1 MAFLFWMDSSVFFL
15 LFACALPMHVVSEH
29 AELVSEAMADDDEC
43 HRQADSASCGL
54 HALQRHGKQLV
65 ASENIGSGITVHPA
79 LCDLSIV
86 AESCV
91 AVNKLTKEY
100 WHTAEDDSLDSVAA
114 AELAEQLMISR
125 KSILSFLGGE
135 LSAKNLETDPTAL
148 KLQAF
153 QVSCQE
159 LCKKTVSFLPSSHV
173 PPTSDLA
180 CYVPSGSSV
189 PECTVD
195 VSPQA
200 LGDIVFD
207 DFHTNQKDSKFAE
220 SPYHNKTN
228 ESLGSGPISNNN
240 SASEELK
247 QLIHHPDEAST
258 KEELRVLDALN
269 YPEKSPGSIAISIAN
284 LFRIYPLTAIK
295 ALDSKSVKKAG
306 SALELGSTQS
316 TETQRASWKN
326 DVMKV
331 AVTAQ
336 AYTATALRSMNSGKA
351 NSIMLRWFGKNDMSS
366 KKEVRRVVS
375 EVHDLLSHV
384 DYVYPGDQCRPNVY
398 AYVYPNPPKN
408 QNSQGQYIFHLC
420 EMYMKVDRGEQ
431 IETLTHEGS
440 HHRMSLTEDV
450 CYKGEGADCRK
461 AYGRVACQGLA
472 ASKPEKALR
481 NADNFCY
488 FINDIQPGSKGP
500 KCPSRPKCSMDS
512 SCSCGAGMEQTSV
525 KMAGGGTCFTCDKA
539 SLASP
544 RRRSAHF
551 TPSSGTADVCAT
563 TDTGGRC
570 SWTWCHGSRGPT
582 VCRNGHCYCQEG
594 LCSVYGAC
602 TYPSIAG
609 SEQSC
614 KTTDT
619 GGKCR
624 FFGCWG
630 SRGPTSCVNG
640 KCVCKPGF
648 CAIDGFCTFPH

>member
-1 MAFLFWMDSSVFFL
+1 MASSLFFL
-15 LFACALPMHVVSEH
+15 LVACALPMHISEH
-29 AELVSEAMADDDEC
+29 AELVSEAMANDDEC
-43 HRQADSASCGL
+43 HSASCSL

-65 ASENIGSGITVHPA
+65 AGENIGSGITVHPA
-79 LCDLSIV
+79 LCDSSIV
-86 AESCV
+86 ADSCV

-114 AELAEQLMISR
+114 AELAEQLMVSR
-125 KSILSFLGGE
+125 RSILSFLGGE
-135 LSAKNLETDPTAL
+135 LSAKNLETDPTAI

-200 LGDIVFD
+200 LGDIVFSD
-207 DFHTNQKDSKFAE
+207 DFHSNSSVPKASTLAE
-220 SPYHNKTN
+220 APYEDEPAEA

-247 QLIHHPDEAST
+247 QLVHHPDEAIT

-269 YPEKSPGSIAISIAN
+269 YPDKSPESLAISIAN

-306 SALELGSTQS
+306 SALEIWSKQS

-336 AYTATALRSMNSGKA
+336 AYTATALRSMNSKKA
-351 NSIMLRWFGKNDMSS
+351 NDIMLRWFGKDDMAS
-366 KKEVRRVVS
+366 KKEVRRVVNA
-375 EVHDLLSHV
+375 VHELLSNV
-384 DYVYPGDQCRPNVY
+384 DYVYPGDKCRPNVY

-420 EMYMKVDRGEQ
+420 ETYMKVDRAEQ

-440 HHRMSLTEDV
+440 HHQMSLTDDV
-450 CYKGEGADCRK
+450 CYKGEGPDCRK

-481 NADNFCY
+481 NADSFCY
-488 FINDIQPGSKGP
+488 FINDIQPGAKGP

-512 SCSCGAGMEQTSV
+512 SCSCSAGMEQTSV
-525 KMAGGGTCFTCDKA
+525 KMAGGGTCFTCDKVSA
-539 SLASP
+539 ASP
-544 RRRSAHF
+544 RRRSVHSS
-551 TPSSGTADVCAT
+551 PSTGTSEMCQQ
-563 TDTGGRC
+563 TDTGGTCRLFWC
-570 SWTWCHGSRGPT
+570 SHSRGPT
-582 VCRNGHCYCQEG
+582 DCRNGHCYCKEG
-594 LCSVYGAC
+594 LCSVDGAC

-609 SEQSC
+609 SEPQC
-614 KTTDT
+614 KTKDT
-619 GGKCR
+619 GGKCAW
-624 FFGCWG
+624 FGCYRG
-630 SRGPTSCVNG
+630 RGPTSCVNG

-648 CAIDGFCTFPH
+648 CSIKGFCTYPQ